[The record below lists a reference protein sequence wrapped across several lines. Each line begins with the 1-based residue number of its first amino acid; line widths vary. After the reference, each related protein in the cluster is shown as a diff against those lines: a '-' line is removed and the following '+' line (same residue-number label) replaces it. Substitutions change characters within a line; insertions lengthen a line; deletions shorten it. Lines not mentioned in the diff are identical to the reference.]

1 MPYTT
6 VYLQY
11 AESRNEES
19 DFSDINE
26 EEEEEL
32 DVDEYQNFD
41 DKIFVEFVPI
51 KLCAKE
57 PKGEFIELELDF
69 SAKVG
74 DVLHIVVVRYNNYR
88 ARLLEEWCIETV
100 MENGDEA
107 EELVEELDGGFS
119 NSECAEDKNHES
131 LIIKAEVFSMTL
143 HK

>member
-19 DFSDINE
+19 DFSEID
-26 EEEEEL
+26 EEEL
-32 DVDEYQNFD
+32 GADEYENSD
-41 DKIFVEFVPI
+41 DRVFVEFTPI

-74 DVLHIVVVRYNNYR
+74 DVLHVVVVRYNNYR
-88 ARLLEEWCIETV
+88 AGLLEEWCVERV

-107 EELVEELDGGFS
+107 EEFVEGLDDGLS
-119 NSECAEDKNHES
+119 NSECAEDRGQES
-131 LIIKAEVFSMTL
+131 LIVKAEVFSMTL